1 MKEQDKSKLAVTI
14 ILLRPAETNGFEV
27 FLTRRPDAMALLGGM
42 YCFPGG
48 ALREDD
54 CSAALLRLCYGLLP
68 VDARKIVGAQ
78 FSPPQALGLWIAGIR
93 ELFEEAGIL
102 LAVSDSGQPW
112 AAEQDRKNNLADKQ
126 AALLKKTLSFRSLLE
141 TEGLLCDAS
150 RLAYFSHWQTAEE
163 ISIRFDT
170 HFFLAALPKG
180 RTPLP
185 TSPEV
190 AHSLWL
196 TPDRALKLFAKE
208 KLPMIFPTFASLRT
222 LADFESLESVFKEY
236 GSKLPATSRKASR
249 GR

>member
-1 MKEQDKSKLAVTI
+1 MSGQHKSRPAATV

-27 FLTRRPDAMALLGGM
+27 FLTRRPDEMAFLGGM

-48 ALREDD
+48 ALRKDD
-54 CSAALLRLCYGLLP
+54 CSTAMLRLCHGLSP

-78 FSPPQALGLWIAGIR
+78 FSPPEALGLWIAGIR

-102 LAVSDSGQPW
+102 LAVNDLKQPW
-112 AAEQDRKNNLADKQ
+112 ASAQDHKNNLTDKH

-141 TEGLLCDAS
+141 SEGLLCDAS
-150 RLAYFSHWQTAEE
+150 RLAYFSHWQTPQE

-170 HFFLAALPKG
+170 RFFLAALPKG
-180 RTPLP
+180 QTPLL

-196 TPDRALKLFAKE
+196 TPDRALKLFAKD
-208 KLPMIFPTFASLRT
+208 KLPMIFPTFTSLRT
-222 LADFESLESVFKEY
+222 LADFESLESVLKEY
-236 GSKLPATSRKASR
+236 GSKLSAASKKAPR
-249 GR
+249 GQ